1 MAGGPRAQIGTVR
14 PGLRLEVACFKK
26 LQLRK
31 PGQTGSKKVAKKVR
45 FLLDAKQK
53 SRSPDNQPL
62 PRRKA
67 KGTRASVR
75 SCAKAK
81 HSRVRRQLQGAISK
95 ASGRNRRRRWDGS
108 PTVPLRIRSMRN
120 QVPPSMVMAI
130 GRGDNLAVVQL
141 LSRLKLSMQQRH
153 RVLELVT
160 LMYAQQH
167 LETMSRLGLAPS
179 SEASVTLV
187 GIYADGR
194 PPRGGEL
201 RAFTDVEMEW
211 ASVSAAGVRTVT
223 ATQKGPLSSFGSWDP
238 HDLSRLRIIAGCVDG
253 ALPFPDASGAGCSP
267 PLPAQR

>member
-1 MAGGPRAQIGTVR
+1 MRVSGATLIRSRNTR
-14 PGLRLEVACFKK
+14 WKS
-26 LQLRK
+26 
-31 PGQTGSKKVAKKVR
+31 TGKVK
-45 FLLDAKQK
+45 FLLDGKAK
-53 SRSPDNQPL
+53 SRTPGSQPL

-75 SCAKAK
+75 SCGKAK
-81 HSRVRRQLQGAISK
+81 DSRVRRKLKGAISK
-95 ASGRNRRRRWDGS
+95 VSGRNRMRRWDGS

-120 QVPPSMVMAI
+120 QVPPSMIMAI
-130 GRGDNLAVVQL
+130 QRGDNQAVVQL

-153 RVLELVT
+153 RVSELVT

-179 SEASVTLV
+179 SEASVTLI

-194 PPRGGEL
+194 SPRGGEL

-238 HDLSRLRIIAGCVDG
+238 HDLSRLRIISGCVDG